1 MANVDLAATVD
12 TWCKNIRD
20 EVKRVREKTGVN
32 NGIYDYPA
40 AAVVASDNQ
49 LTFSARGRSSAV
61 NSSTEYHDVPKLEK
75 KLKSLGKIGKKRN
88 ACKNT
93 IGACAEPHAA
103 QKVMKHFGKQ
113 MSLKRVVFSIAYRP
127 RTMEVVEYCKNCTDT
142 FPTL

>member
-12 TWCKNIRD
+12 TWCEDIRK
-20 EVKRVREKTGVN
+20 EVKRVREKTGIN

-40 AAVVASDNQ
+40 AAVVASDNL
-49 LTFSARGRSSAV
+49 LTYSGRGRSSAV
-61 NSSTEYHDVPKLEK
+61 YSSNEYHNVPKLEK
-75 KLKSLGKIGKKRN
+75 KLKSLGRIGKKRN
-88 ACKNT
+88 GCKNT

-113 MSLKRVVFSIAYRP
+113 MSLNRVVFSTAYRP
-127 RTMEVVEYCKNCTDT
+127 RTMEVVDYCKNCTDT